1 MFNLYTV
8 SPRWVASL
16 PGGEVAEDVSGS
28 RQNKG
33 PHAAHQA
40 SFSRW
45 ARVKCVWLA
54 ALCIPV
60 LGCQVILDVEGQQ
73 CESDRDCVGLFGR
86 DFVCTADR
94 VCIDESDIQAPEEDA
109 GGLPPLPDNWA
120 CLREPPR
127 MVNPL
132 AGRTVSVRFAV
143 TDFVE
148 LTVPPGLTAKACESR
163 DIRCENPVIDD
174 VTPDS
179 DGFIEFEN
187 LPHGWRGYSQL
198 SAPDYVDSL
207 VFTNRPYT
215 EDTMPDGPTMLTP
228 DQLQQI
234 AMGGNED
241 IDMTKGIAILTVY
254 DCDGNAAPGVRFEQ
268 DDSSNEEPAF
278 YFSSTLPDRERP
290 HTTVTTQ
297 LTRSMKPLAV
307 GGFSHIE
314 PGYVTMVAIL
324 DETEEEVGRVIVQ
337 IRALNMTF
345 VEINAGY

>member
-1 MFNLYTV
+1 MYNLYTV

-40 SFSRW
+40 RFSRW
-45 ARVKCVWLA
+45 DRVKCVWLA

-60 LGCQVILDVEGQQ
+60 LGCQVILDVEGEQ

-86 DFVCTADR
+86 SFVCTADR

-120 CLREPPR
+120 CLREPRR
-127 MVNPL
+127 MVVPQN
-132 AGRTVSVRFAV
+132 GRTVSIRFAV

-148 LTVPPGLTAKACESR
+148 LTVPEGLTAKACESR
-163 DIRCENPVIDD
+163 DIDCENPVIDN
-174 VTPDS
+174 VMPDS
-179 DGFIEFEN
+179 EGFIEFEN
-187 LPHGWRGYSQL
+187 LPHGWQGYSL
-198 SAPDYVDSL
+198 VSAPNYVDSL
-207 VFTNRPYT
+207 IFTNRPYT
-215 EDTMPDGPTMLTP
+215 EDTMPDGPTVLTP
-228 DQLQQI
+228 KQLMDI
-234 AMGGNED
+234 AKGGNEA

-254 DCDGNAAPGVRFEQ
+254 DCDGAAAPGVRFEQ
-268 DDSSNEEPAF
+268 DDTENEEPAF
-278 YFSSTLPDRERP
+278 YFSSTLPDRNRP
-290 HTTVTTQ
+290 STTVTTQ
-297 LTRSMKPLAV
+297 LTRSRVPLAV

-324 DETEEEVGRVIVQ
+324 DETDDEVGRMIVQ
-337 IRALNMTF
+337 VRPLTMTF